1 MYSDLAYLIVGLP
14 VLAFVLCLFIGS
26 RLPRGGGFLTVLAT
40 LGGLIISLGIF
51 QEIYPRGIIHQSM
64 RWFGDFNVGI
74 LIDPLAL
81 VMLLMVTFVVMLIH
95 TYANGYMNGDPGA
108 NRYFAEAALF
118 TASMLGLIYAD
129 NILQLFI
136 FWELVGLCSYLL
148 IGFWYRKPSAAAA
161 AKKAF
166 LTTRVGD
173 VMFLAAIIV
182 LYNNLAS
189 LNLTLNPGEYLL
201 QFPVIYAN
209 LALIPPDQLTLI
221 ALGFLGGAVGKSGQF
236 PLHVWLPDA
245 MEGPTTVSAMIHAAT
260 MVTAGVYLVARMF
273 PLFYAAP
280 HGLTAVAA
288 VGAFTALFAATM
300 GLTAFDIK
308 RVLAFSTV
316 SQLGFMM
323 AGLGVGAA
331 VGAFSVGVSI
341 FHLIGHSFFK
351 ALLFLCAGSVIHAV
365 NTNDMREMGGVGKY
379 MKWTMYT
386 MLIGS
391 LSLAG
396 FPLFTGF
403 FSKDEII
410 VIAYEYGVAINF
422 LPYIF
427 LVLAAV
433 LTAIYT
439 FRMWFSVFTGKERSN
454 YGKHESPWVMLGPL
468 VILAVFALAFGFVAQ
483 EGFYNYV
490 GDNFGQYEEKFG
502 VDVNFAELALIG
514 GHEVLG
520 EHGAPAEGEHPSAEA
535 EEGHGAAGEGEAGGE
550 EAEGEPW
557 YIQILPIFI
566 AIGGILIAALFY
578 WDRAKKFDPSQ
589 VTGDKDPIRKMLLKG
604 YYQHEIM
611 TGWISE
617 GIVYGTALICNTID
631 IKVVDGWLNWLSAW
645 VMGFAGHVRKVQTG
659 VVQNYV
665 TALMLGIVVLVI
677 AIAAIRLAMEVGL
690 I

>member
-1 MYSDLAYLIVGLP
+1 MYADYAYLIVALP
-14 VLAFVLCLFIGS
+14 VLAFLLCLFVGWH
-26 RLPRGGGFLTVLAT
+26 LPRGGGFITVLAT
-40 LGGLIISLGIF
+40 FGALIVSLGIF
-51 QEIYPRGIIHQSM
+51 GETYPDKIVHQSM
-64 RWFGDFNVGI
+64 PWFANFNVGI

-81 VMLLMVTFVVMLIH
+81 VMLLMVTFVVTLIH
-95 TYANGYMNGDPGA
+95 IYGNGYMNGDPGA
-108 NRYFAEAALF
+108 ARYFAEAALF
-118 TASMLGLIYAD
+118 SASMLGLVYAD
-129 NILQLFI
+129 NLLQLFI

-173 VMFLAAIIV
+173 VLFLAGIIL

-189 LNLTLNPGEYLL
+189 LNLALKPGEYLL

-209 LALIPPDQLTLI
+209 LAQIAPDQLTLI
-221 ALGFLGGAVGKSGQF
+221 ALGLLGGAIGKSGQF

-280 HGLTAVAA
+280 YGLTAVAA

-300 GLTAFDIK
+300 GLTSFDIK

-331 VGAFSVGVSI
+331 VGTFAVGVSI

-379 MKWTMYT
+379 MRWTMYT

-410 VIAYEYGVAINF
+410 VIAYEYGTLINF

-427 LVLAAV
+427 LVLAAI

-439 FRMWFSVFTGKERSN
+439 FRMWFSVFTGKERSD

-468 VILAVFALAFGFVAQ
+468 VILAVFALGFGLAAQ
-483 EGFYNYV
+483 EDFYSYL
-490 GDNFGQYEEKFG
+490 DSNFEHYDLNFVELG
-502 VDVNFAELALIG
+502 VIG
-514 GHEVLG
+514 GHALQG
-520 EHGAPAEGEHPSAEA
+520 EHGAPAAEGEPVAAAAEG
-535 EEGHGAAGEGEAGGE
+535 GHGAAGEGEAGGE
-550 EAEGEPW
+550 EGPGEPW
-557 YIQILPIFI
+557 YIQILPII
-566 AIGGILIAALFY
+566 VAIGGILTAALFY
-578 WDRAKKFDPSQ
+578 WDKVKKFDPSQ

-604 YYQHEIM
+604 YYQHEIL
-611 TGWISE
+611 TGWFAE
-617 GIVYGTALICNTID
+617 TIVYGTALICNTID
-631 IKVVDGWLNWLSAW
+631 IKLVDGWLNWLSAL
-645 VMGFAGHVRKVQTG
+645 VLGFAQHVRKVQTG

-665 TALMLGIVVLVI
+665 TALVLGVVVLVVVI
-677 AIAAIRLAMEVGL
+677 TLAMEVGL
-690 I
+690 V

>member
-1 MYSDLAYLIVGLP
+1 MYADYAYLIVALP
-14 VLAFVLCLFIGS
+14 VLAFLLCLFVGWH
-26 RLPRGGGFLTVLAT
+26 LPRGGGFLTVLAT
-40 LGGLIISLGIF
+40 FAGLILSLGIF
-51 QEIYPRGIIHQSM
+51 SEIYPNKIIHQSM
-64 RWFGDFNVGI
+64 PWFANFNVGI

-81 VMLLMVTFVVMLIH
+81 VMLLMVTFVVTLIH
-95 TYANGYMNGDPGA
+95 IYANGYMNGDPGA
-108 NRYFAEAALF
+108 ARYFAEAALF
-118 TASMLGLIYAD
+118 TASMLGLVYAD
-129 NILQLFI
+129 NLLQLFI

-173 VMFLAAIIV
+173 VLFLAGIIL
-182 LYNNLAS
+182 LYNNLA
-189 LNLTLNPGEYLL
+189 NLDLALKPGEYLL
-201 QFPVIYAN
+201 QFPVIYAH
-209 LALIPPDQLTLI
+209 LSQIAPDQLTLI
-221 ALGFLGGAVGKSGQF
+221 ALGLLGGAVGKSGQF

-280 HGLTAVAA
+280 YGLTAVAA

-300 GLTAFDIK
+300 GLTSFDIK

-331 VGAFSVGVSI
+331 VGTFAVGVSI

-410 VIAYEYGVAINF
+410 VIAYEYGTLINF

-427 LVLAAV
+427 LVLAAI

-454 YGKHESPWVMLGPL
+454 YSKHESPWVMLGPL
-468 VILAVFALAFGFVAQ
+468 VILAVFALGFGLAAQ
-483 EGFYNYV
+483 EDFYSYL
-490 GDNFGQYEEKFG
+490 DSNFEHYDLDFVELG
-502 VDVNFAELALIG
+502 VIG
-514 GHEVLG
+514 GHALE
-520 EHGAPAEGEHPSAEA
+520 EHGAAAAEGETGGAEA
-535 EEGHGAAGEGEAGGE
+535 AEGSHGAAAEGEAGGE
-550 EAEGEPW
+550 EGPGEPW
-557 YIQILPIFI
+557 YIQILPII
-566 AIGGILIAALFY
+566 VAIGGILTAALFY
-578 WDRAKKFDPSQ
+578 WDKVKKFDPSQ

-604 YYQHEIM
+604 YYQHEIL
-611 TGWISE
+611 TGWFAE
-617 GIVYGTALICNTID
+617 TVVYGTALICNTID
-631 IKVVDGWLNWLSAW
+631 IKLVDGWLNWLSAL
-645 VMGFAGHVRKVQTG
+645 VLGFAQHVRKVQTG

-665 TALMLGIVVLVI
+665 TALVLGVVVLVVVI
-677 AIAAIRLAMEVGL
+677 TLAMEVGL
-690 I
+690 V